1 MGARSARGRLV
12 RSRGARGGVF
22 TAGMLAVVTAVTV
35 GVILAGCSTVANPS
49 DSGASPTAASASG
62 LPALDPASLTLT
74 AETYRSRFDA
84 ASGGLQLSVTNE
96 GDLPLVVTETAV
108 SSPALAAVASTNR
121 EVEIPAGLTRD
132 IPLTLPAPAC
142 DDAPALE
149 SVTATLTVHAETE
162 GDAADAAT
170 ASVTIEAVDRL
181 GQFAEWWRESCFAEA
196 VAERATLAIRLV
208 GDGASGTAPADTVAL
223 ELVATAR
230 PTAGGVADDGDA
242 PATLRLTAI
251 AGTILL
257 GMRDAAGAPVTAR
270 PLELVLDTAGAAPAA
285 VRLETVPARCDPHAI
300 AEDKQGT
307 LFRVEA
313 MLAPPD
319 GGAGGTATGDASTR
333 GAAPRDTTSGTVTVA
348 ADDETRE
355 AIYDA
360 ITRVCAARV
369 GTG

>member
-1 MGARSARGRLV
+1 MGARSGNGRVV
-12 RSRGARGGVF
+12 RSRSARGGVF
-22 TAGMLAVVTAVTV
+22 PACLLAVVTVVAA
-35 GVILAGCSTVANPS
+35 LAGCSTVADPG
-49 DSGASPTAASASG
+49 DPAAAPPAASPSRQ
-62 LPALDPASLTLT
+62 PALDPASLMLT

-84 ASGGLQLSVTNE
+84 ASGGIQLSVTNE

-142 DDAPALE
+142 DDDPALE
-149 SVTATLTVHAETE
+149 SVAATLTVHAETE

-223 ELVATAR
+223 ELVATPRSASDS
-230 PTAGGVADDGDA
+230 ANDA
-242 PATLRLTAI
+242 PSTLRLTAI
-251 AGTILL
+251 GGTILL
-257 GMRDAAGAPVTAR
+257 GMRDAAGAPVTSR
-270 PLELVLDTAGAAPAA
+270 PLEVVLDTAGTEPSA

-307 LFRVEA
+307 LFRVHA
-313 MLAPPD
+313 TLTPPD

>member
-1 MGARSARGRLV
+1 MGARSGNGRVV
-12 RSRGARGGVF
+12 RSRGARAGVF
-22 TAGMLAVVTAVTV
+22 PAAILAVVTAVTV
-35 GVILAGCSTVANPS
+35 GVILAGCSTVADPG
-49 DSGASPTAASASG
+49 DSAAAPPAASPSRQ
-62 LPALDPASLTLT
+62 PALDPTSLALT

-84 ASGGLQLSVTNE
+84 ASGGIQLSVTNE

-142 DDAPALE
+142 DDDPALE
-149 SVTATLTVHAETE
+149 SVAATLTVHAETE

-181 GQFAEWWRESCFAEA
+181 WQFAEWWRASCFAEA

-223 ELVATAR
+223 ELVASPLPA
-230 PTAGGVADDGDA
+230 ADDANGA

-257 GMRDAAGAPVTAR
+257 GMRDAAGAPVTSR
-270 PLELVLDTAGAAPAA
+270 PLEVVLDAAGTEPSA

-307 LFRVEA
+307 LFRVDA
-313 MLAPPD
+313 TLTPPD
-319 GGAGGTATGDASTR
+319 GGADGTATGDASTR
-333 GAAPRDTTSGTVTVA
+333 GTAPRDTTSGTVTVA

>member
-1 MGARSARGRLV
+1 MRSRSAR
-12 RSRGARGGVF
+12 AGVF
-22 TAGMLAVVTAVTV
+22 RAGMLTVVTVVAA
-35 GVILAGCSTVANPS
+35 LAGCSTVADPG
-49 DSGASPTAASASG
+49 DPAAAPPAASPSRQST
-62 LPALDPASLTLT
+62 LDPTSLALT

-84 ASGGLQLSVTNE
+84 ASGGIQLSVTNE

-132 IPLTLPAPAC
+132 IPLALPAPAC
-142 DDAPALE
+142 DDDPALE
-149 SVTATLTVHAETE
+149 SVAATLTVHAETE

-170 ASVTIEAVDRL
+170 ASVMIEAVDRL
-181 GQFAEWWRESCFAEA
+181 GQFAEWWRASCFAEA

-230 PTAGGVADDGDA
+230 PTAGGAADDGDA

-270 PLELVLDTAGAAPAA
+270 PLELVLDTAGTEPAA

-313 MLAPPD
+313 MLTPPD

-333 GAAPRDTTSGTVTVA
+333 DAQSSDITSGTVTVA

-355 AIYDA
+355 ALYDA